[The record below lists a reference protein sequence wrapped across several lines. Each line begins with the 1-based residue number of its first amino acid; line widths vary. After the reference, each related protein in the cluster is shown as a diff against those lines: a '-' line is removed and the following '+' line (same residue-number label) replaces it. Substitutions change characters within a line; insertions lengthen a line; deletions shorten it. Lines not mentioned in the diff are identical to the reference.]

1 LTPEATLHKRPF
13 GSTGL
18 QVSAVTYGAMT
29 IATDPEL
36 RDGVAP
42 SLLRALERGVSLID
56 TARVYRDSEAI
67 IGKTLREWRGER
79 PLLSS
84 KVAPRSLTAFR
95 SHVPMR
101 DSFTPES
108 IAASVDQSL
117 ANLGVD
123 CLDVLHLHQWF
134 YLWTH
139 EDDWLEAMRRLKQQ
153 GKIRCI
159 AVSAQ
164 DHEHDALLEAMSR
177 GLVDS
182 VQFIFN
188 VFESRP
194 AVSLLPLAAR
204 KGIGT
209 IARCV
214 LDSGGLTGALDRA
227 GFERTLFLRHAPFDE
242 YQQRLGALRELCKDG
257 DMNLSELALRFALTH
272 PAVSTLT
279 VGMAS
284 SDLVERN
291 LAAAEKGPLPAE
303 LFEQLRKHHVWTKNH
318 YERLVL

>member
-1 LTPEATLHKRPF
+1 MHERAF
-13 GSTGL
+13 GNTGL
-18 QVSAVTYGAMT
+18 QVSVVTYGAMT

-36 RDGVAP
+36 RSGVSP
-42 SLLRALERGVSLID
+42 SLLRALERGVNLID
-56 TARVYRDSEAI
+56 TARVYRDSESI
-67 IGKTLREWRGER
+67 VGKTLREWSGER
-79 PLLSS
+79 PLLST
-84 KVAPRSLTAFR
+84 KIAPRSLKAFR
-95 SHVPMR
+95 SYVPIA

-108 IAASVDQSL
+108 IAASVDASL
-117 ANLGVD
+117 ALLGVD
-123 CLDVLHLHQWF
+123 CIDIVHLHQWF

-139 EDDWLEAMRRLKQQ
+139 EDAWLEAMRTLREQ

-177 GLVDS
+177 RSVDS
-182 VQFIFN
+182 VQFIYN

-204 KGIGT
+204 NGIGT

-242 YQQRLGALRELCKDG
+242 YQRRLAALRELCKEG
-257 DMNLSELALRFALTH
+257 DTELSELALRFALTD
-272 PAVSTLT
+272 PSVSTLT
-279 VGMAS
+279 VGMPSA
-284 SDLVERN
+284 DLVERN
-291 LAAAEKGPLPAE
+291 LAAVAKGPLPAA
-303 LFEQLRKHHVWTKNH
+303 LFEQLRTHHVWTKNH

>member
-1 LTPEATLHKRPF
+1 VHRRAF
-13 GSTGL
+13 GTSGL
-18 QVSAVTYGAMT
+18 QVSAVAYGAMT

-67 IGKTLREWRGER
+67 VGKTLREWSGER

-84 KVAPRSLTAFR
+84 KVAPRSLKAFR
-95 SHVPMR
+95 SYVPIAE
-101 DSFTPES
+101 SFTPES
-108 IAASVDQSL
+108 IVASVEASL
-117 ANLGVD
+117 AQLGVD
-123 CLDVLHLHQWF
+123 CLDVVHLHQWY

-139 EDDWLEAMRRLKQQ
+139 EDAWLEVMRRLREQ

-182 VQFIFN
+182 VQFIYN

-242 YQQRLGALRELCKDG
+242 YQQRLGALRELCKEG
-257 DMNLSELALRFALTH
+257 DMDLGELALRFALTH

-291 LAAAEKGPLPAE
+291 LDAAVKGPLPGE
-303 LFEQLRKHHVWTKNH
+303 LFERLRTHHVWTKNH

>member
-1 LTPEATLHKRPF
+1 
-13 GSTGL
+13 
-18 QVSAVTYGAMT
+18 V
-29 IATDPEL
+29 
-36 RDGVAP
+36 
-42 SLLRALERGVSLID
+42 
-56 TARVYRDSEAI
+56 
-67 IGKTLREWRGER
+67 GKTLREWSGER

-95 SHVPMR
+95 SYGPIGA
-101 DSFTPES
+101 SFTPES
-108 IAASVDQSL
+108 IATSVDASL
-117 ANLGVD
+117 AQLGVD
-123 CLDVLHLHQWF
+123 CIDVLHLHQWF

-139 EDDWLEAMRRLKQQ
+139 EDAWLDAMRRLREQ

-177 GLVDS
+177 EYVDS
-182 VQFIFN
+182 VQFIYN
-188 VFESRP
+188 IFESRP

-242 YQQRLGALRELCKDG
+242 YQQRLAALRELCKEG
-257 DMNLSELALRFALTH
+257 DIDPSELALRFALTD

-279 VGMAS
+279 VGMPSA
-284 SDLVERN
+284 DLVERN
-291 LAAAEKGPLPAE
+291 LAAVAKGPLPAE
-303 LFEQLRKHHVWTKNH
+303 LYGQLRTHHVWTKNH